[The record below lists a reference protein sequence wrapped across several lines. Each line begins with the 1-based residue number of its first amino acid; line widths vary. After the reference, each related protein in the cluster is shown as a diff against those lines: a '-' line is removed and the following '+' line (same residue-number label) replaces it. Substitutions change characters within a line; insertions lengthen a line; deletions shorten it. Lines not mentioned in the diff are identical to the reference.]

1 MVIMMASVVRHAGR
15 GREGWYEAGVDAG
28 FPGQDLIKHWPLPM
42 EQPWFEDKVE
52 CPDKLWELLAW

>member
-1 MVIMMASVVRHAGR
+1 LGTFTTDADSDVDWHVDRGIVAVACDGR
-15 GREGWYEAGVDAG
+15 
-28 FPGQDLIKHWPLPM
+28 DLIRVWPLPM